1 MAQLMTE
8 LSNNIFFAGKLGN
21 TNDVVARRSVSY
33 VTSKCFIGDW
43 FVLYQISRN
52 VNMYFFRTFM
62 KELRRDMKKNPK
74 KHHLSTPPV
83 FDVNHISKGKEV

>member
-1 MAQLMTE
+1 MAQLMTD
-8 LSNNIFFAGKLGN
+8 LLNNIFFAGKLGN

-74 KHHLSTPPV
+74 KHHQSTPPV